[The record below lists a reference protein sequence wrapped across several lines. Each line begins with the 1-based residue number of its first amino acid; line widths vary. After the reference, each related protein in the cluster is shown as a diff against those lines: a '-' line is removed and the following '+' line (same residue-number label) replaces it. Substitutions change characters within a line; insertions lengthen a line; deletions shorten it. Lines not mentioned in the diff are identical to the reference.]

1 MGFNYAKEHRKFEAE
16 WKRCRQECEKAGM
29 APDAI
34 DSLYHFD
41 LNEFRSRRRYET
53 WTQPMPDRC
62 VSEDHV
68 GTPSLRKNYKRLSTT
83 FDEADF
89 FGEAAWLD
97 TIEDSTLLKGL
108 RKLPQKDME
117 LLQFLVLEGH
127 TQDEL
132 AQKWHCSQ
140 SSISKRFLRI
150 KKFLRNFLK

>member
-1 MGFNYAKEHRKFEAE
+1 MGFNYAKERRKFEAE
-16 WKRCRQECEKAGM
+16 WRKLRQEYEQAGM
-29 APDAI
+29 ASDAI
-34 DSLYHFD
+34 ESLYHFD
-41 LNEFRSRRRYET
+41 LDAFRSRRRYET
-53 WTQPMPDRC
+53 WTQPMPDRYPA
-62 VSEDHV
+62 EDHV

-97 TIEDSTLLKGL
+97 TIEDPALLKRL
-108 RKLPQKDME
+108 RKLPQKDLK

-127 TQDEL
+127 TQEEL

>member
-1 MGFNYAKEHRKFEAE
+1 MGFNYAKERRKFEAE
-16 WKRCRQECEKAGM
+16 WRNLRREYEQAGM
-29 APDAI
+29 DPDTVET
-34 DSLYHFD
+34 LYRFD
-41 LNEFRSRRRYET
+41 LDEFRSRRRYET

-62 VSEDHV
+62 FPEDHV
-68 GTPSLRKNYKRLSTT
+68 GAASLRKNYKRLSTT

-97 TIEDSTLLKGL
+97 TIEDPTLLTGL
-108 RKLPQKDME
+108 RKLTQKDLK

-127 TQDEL
+127 TQEEL

-150 KKFLRNFLK
+150 KKFLRNLPK